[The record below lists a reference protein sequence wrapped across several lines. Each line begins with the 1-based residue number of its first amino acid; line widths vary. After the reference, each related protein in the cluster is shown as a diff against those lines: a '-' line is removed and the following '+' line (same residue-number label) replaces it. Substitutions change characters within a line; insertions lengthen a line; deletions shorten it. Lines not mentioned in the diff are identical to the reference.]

1 MTEPSAI
8 IIRSRL
14 APPTERKPLLNFQFS
29 VLMRSASLRAPC
41 GRLSRFARFSSQFS
55 VRRRSAFT
63 LIELILAMTITIL
76 VIGVATLSISG
87 VRDEDRL
94 RRAAAVIE
102 TSARENL
109 LRALNTQQTVRLQLT
124 AGAFNMGEDFGGM
137 LQVKR
142 FGENA
147 FRAPKKGEAWEFSPT
162 GICEPIEV
170 RITGV
175 AGVIELAFD
184 PLTACT
190 KRKSIQI
197 KG

>member
-1 MTEPSAI
+1 MTEPLAI
-8 IIRSRL
+8 IARSRL
-14 APPTERKPLLNFQFS
+14 AHFAGRKPLRNFQFS
-29 VLMRSASLRAPC
+29 PS
-41 GRLSRFARFSSQFS
+41 SSQFP
-55 VRRRSAFT
+55 VRRRAAFT

-102 TSARENL
+102 TSARQNL
-109 LRALNTQQTVRLQLT
+109 LQALNTQQTVRVQLT
-124 AGAFNMGEDFGGM
+124 AGAFSMGDEFGGM
-137 LQVKR
+137 LTVKR
-142 FGENA
+142 FGEGA
-147 FRAPKKGEAWEFSPT
+147 FRAPRKGEAWEFSPS

-170 RITGV
+170 RITGA

-184 PLTACT
+184 PLTACA